1 MNDFFDFNYKRY
13 NEIEM
18 ILNLIEGKY
27 DLTIVDSLNNRN
39 YSRYY
44 IN

>member
-13 NEIEM
+13 NEFEM

-27 DLTIVDSLNNRN
+27 ELTIVDSLNNRN